1 MGSRDMR
8 KQKERGKNKNK
19 EQDVE
24 RAKTENIMA
33 SRAGFTA
40 GENNDCNDEMCSI
53 SPRG

>member
-1 MGSRDMR
+1 MGYRDMR

-24 RAKTENIMA
+24 RAKQRT
-33 SRAGFTA
+33 SGRAGLVSQR